1 MTADEARTHLR
12 YSGWASRKAL
22 DAALALPPEDQIK
35 PMGVSHES
43 VLGTLRHI
51 YMADRIWYKRTVDP
65 ELSMPATVSET
76 PSADVLTGDWQD
88 LQRRWEAWADS
99 LTDADMSRVVSFKMM
114 NGTPAEA
121 PAVHIVLHL
130 VNHATLH
137 RGQVVG
143 MLRQLGV
150 KPPVTD
156 LIFYLRELATTA
168 AAS

>member
-1 MTADEARTHLR
+1 MTAAEARTHIR

-22 DAALALPPEDQIK
+22 DAALALPAEDQTK

-43 VLGTLRHI
+43 ILGTLGHI
-51 YMADRIWYKRTVDP
+51 YMADRVWYKRAVEPD
-65 ELSMPATVSET
+65 LSMPAWNEKVPLET
-76 PSADVLTGDWQD
+76 LTGDWQE
-88 LQRRWEAWADS
+88 LQKRWETWADS
-99 LTDADMSRVVSFKMM
+99 LTDADMERVVSFKML
-114 NGTPAEA
+114 NGTSAEA
-121 PAVHIVLHL
+121 PAVHVVLHV

-156 LIFYLRELATTA
+156 LIFYLRELATA
-168 AAS
+168 ATG